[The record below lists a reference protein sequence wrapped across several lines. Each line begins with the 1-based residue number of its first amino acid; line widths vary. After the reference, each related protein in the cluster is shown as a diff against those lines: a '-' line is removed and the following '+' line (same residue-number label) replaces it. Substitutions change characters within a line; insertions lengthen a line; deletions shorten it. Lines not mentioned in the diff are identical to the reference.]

1 MFASTCQIP
10 VGRGRRGILQANRT
24 PCEKD
29 LPHPLPLAR
38 GASLNLRPVSSVSA
52 TSLSPHTRRMRTRSP
67 LPQDA
72 RRGVSRPR
80 RGRSLAKTRTRPAAV
95 TPPRMFSP
103 PRDPSHP
110 NNLTLPCS
118 THYVA
123 PSYIRSAT
131 RQDEHRRRDACHPL
145 SSSRLEHTVCP
156 HRPTEKLPA
165 LEEEGCC
172 ARGEPVSHTLHD
184 VRNTLRHESDIRPP
198 NWLQPTRLL
207 CSVLTLGRGLS
218 LWYSIHSSGS
228 RHPQFDVMP

>member
-38 GASLNLRPVSSVSA
+38 GASFNLRLVSSVSA

-103 PRDPSHP
+103 SRDPSLP
-110 NNLTLPCS
+110 NNLILPCS

-145 SSSRLEHTVCP
+145 SSSRLEHTVVPIAQQKSFQSWKKRGAVHVESLSVTPCTMSVIHLGMSLTSGP
-156 HRPTEKLPA
+156 PI
-165 LEEEGCC
+165 GC
-172 ARGEPVSHTLHD
+172 
-184 VRNTLRHESDIRPP
+184 
-198 NWLQPTRLL
+198 
-207 CSVLTLGRGLS
+207 
-218 LWYSIHSSGS
+218 S
-228 RHPQFDVMP
+228 RHGCFAVF